1 MYNAGI
7 TSFQFKEVGPERP
20 RLFYKGWKMN
30 LIETVI
36 KTIEPALND
45 MGYELV
51 RVTVQGKELQTLQI
65 MAERLDR
72 KEMGLDDCTKISRT
86 ASALL
91 DVADPFP
98 GKWVL
103 EVSSPGID
111 RPLVKLSDYER
122 FQGENAKIELTEELE
137 GRRRFKGVLKGV
149 QGQNIVLE
157 FEGKELQFPFS
168 KIQHAKLTLPEGI
181 FNTKKGE
188 K

>member
-1 MYNAGI
+1 
-7 TSFQFKEVGPERP
+7 
-20 RLFYKGWKMN
+20 MN
-30 LIETVI
+30 LIETI
-36 KTIEPALND
+36 IETIEPALTD

-65 MAERLDR
+65 MAERTDR
-72 KEMGLDDCTKISRT
+72 KEMGLEDCTKISRT

-111 RPLVKLSDYER
+111 RPLVKLSDYDR
-122 FQGENAKIELTEELE
+122 FQGEHAKIELDTELN
-137 GRRRFKGVLKGV
+137 GRRRFKGILRGLK
-149 QGQNIVLE
+149 GQNILLD
-157 FEGKELQFPFS
+157 FEGIELELPFS
-168 KIQHAKLTLPEGI
+168 QIQHAKLTLPEEI
-181 FNTKKGE
+181 FNTKKGV

>member
-1 MYNAGI
+1 
-7 TSFQFKEVGPERP
+7 
-20 RLFYKGWKMN
+20 MN
-30 LIETVI
+30 LIETII
-36 KTIEPALND
+36 KTIEPALTD

-65 MAERLDR
+65 MAERTDR
-72 KEMGLDDCTKISRT
+72 QEMGLEDCTRISRT

-111 RPLVKLSDYER
+111 RPLVKLADYER
-122 FQGENAKIELTEELE
+122 FKGEHAKIELETEIN
-137 GRRRFKGVLKGV
+137 GRRRFKGILKGTV
-149 QGQNIVLE
+149 GEDILLD
-157 FEGKELQFPFS
+157 FEGNELKLPFNQ
-168 KIQHAKLTLPEGI
+168 IQHAKLTLPEEI
-181 FNTKKGE
+181 FNKTKGK

>member
-1 MYNAGI
+1 
-7 TSFQFKEVGPERP
+7 
-20 RLFYKGWKMN
+20 MN

-36 KTIEPALND
+36 KTIEPALTD

-65 MAERLDR
+65 MAERTDR
-72 KEMGLDDCTKISRT
+72 QEMGLEDCTKISRT

-111 RPLVKLSDYER
+111 RPLVKLADYDR
-122 FQGENAKIELTEELE
+122 FKGESAKIELIDELN
-137 GRRRFKGVLKGV
+137 GRRRFKGILKGIKD
-149 QGQNIVLE
+149 QNVLLD
-157 FEGKELQFPFS
+157 FEGAELELPFHQ
-168 KIQHAKLTLPEGI
+168 IQRAKLTLPEEI
-181 FNTKKGE
+181 FNLNERKK
-188 K
+188 

>member
-1 MYNAGI
+1 
-7 TSFQFKEVGPERP
+7 
-20 RLFYKGWKMN
+20 MN

-36 KTIEPALND
+36 KTIEPALTD

-72 KEMGLDDCTKISRT
+72 QEMGLEDCTHISRT

-111 RPLVKLSDYER
+111 RPLVKLADYQR
-122 FQGENAKIELTEELE
+122 FQGQPAKIELDTEIN

-149 QGQNIVLE
+149 QNQNVLLE
-157 FEGKELQFPFS
+157 FEGAELSLPFE
-168 KIQHAKLTLPEGI
+168 KIQHAKLTLPEEI
-181 FNTKKGE
+181 FNPKERKK
-188 K
+188 

>member
-1 MYNAGI
+1 
-7 TSFQFKEVGPERP
+7 
-20 RLFYKGWKMN
+20 MN

-36 KTIEPALND
+36 KTIEPALTD

-65 MAERLDR
+65 MAERMDR
-72 KEMGLDDCTKISRT
+72 QEMGLEDCTKISRT

-111 RPLVKLSDYER
+111 RPLVKLADYDR
-122 FQGENAKIELTEELE
+122 FKGEHAKIELDAEID
-137 GRRRFKGVLKGV
+137 GRRRFKGILRGVKGP
-149 QGQNIVLE
+149 NIVLE
-157 FEGKELQFPFS
+157 FEGSELELPFN
-168 KIQHAKLTLPEGI
+168 KIQHAKLTLPEEI
-181 FNTKKGE
+181 FNKTKGK

>member
-1 MYNAGI
+1 
-7 TSFQFKEVGPERP
+7 
-20 RLFYKGWKMN
+20 MN

-51 RVTVQGKELQTLQI
+51 RVTIQGKELQTLQI
-65 MAERLDR
+65 MAERTDR
-72 KEMGLDDCTKISRT
+72 QEMGLEDCTKISRT

-122 FQGENAKIELTEELE
+122 FQGERAKIELDTEIN
-137 GRRRFKGVLKGV
+137 GRRRFKGVLRGIK
-149 QGQNIVLE
+149 GQNIILD
-157 FEGKELQFPFS
+157 FEGKELEIPFHQ
-168 KIQHAKLTLPEGI
+168 IQHAKLTLPEEI
-181 FNTKKGE
+181 FNKTKGK

>member
-1 MYNAGI
+1 
-7 TSFQFKEVGPERP
+7 
-20 RLFYKGWKMN
+20 MN

-51 RVTVQGKELQTLQI
+51 RISLQGTDVQTLQI
-65 MAERLDR
+65 MAERTDR
-72 KEMGLDDCTKISRT
+72 KEMGLDDCTKISQT

-111 RPLVKLSDYER
+111 RPLVKLADYER
-122 FQGENAKIELTEELE
+122 FKGQSAKIELTEELN
-137 GRRRFKGVLKGV
+137 GRRRFKGILNGIQKENVL
-149 QGQNIVLE
+149 LM
-157 FEGKELQFPFS
+157 FEGTELTLPFN
-168 KIQHAKLTLPEGI
+168 KIQHAKLTLPEEI
-181 FNTKKGE
+181 FNKKKGE

>member
-1 MYNAGI
+1 
-7 TSFQFKEVGPERP
+7 
-20 RLFYKGWKMN
+20 MN

-36 KTIEPALND
+36 KTIEPALTD

-51 RVTVQGKELQTLQI
+51 RVAVQGKELQTLQI
-65 MAERLDR
+65 MAERTDR
-72 KEMGLDDCTKISRT
+72 KEMGLEDCTKISRT

-111 RPLVKLSDYER
+111 RPLVKLSDYDR
-122 FQGENAKIELTEELE
+122 FQGEHAKIELDTELN
-137 GRRRFKGVLKGV
+137 GRRRFKGILRGVKG
-149 QGQNIVLE
+149 QDILLD
-157 FEGKELQFPFS
+157 FEGTELQLPFYQ
-168 KIQHAKLTLPEGI
+168 IQHAKLTLPEEI
-181 FNTKKGE
+181 FNTKKGV

>member
-1 MYNAGI
+1 MD
-7 TSFQFKEVGPERP
+7 
-20 RLFYKGWKMN
+20 
-30 LIETVI
+30 LIETVV
-36 KTIEPALND
+36 KTIEPALTD

-51 RVTVQGKELQTLQI
+51 RVTIQGKELQTLQI
-65 MAERLDR
+65 MAERADR

-111 RPLVKLSDYER
+111 RPLIKLADYER
-122 FQGENAKIELTEELE
+122 FHGEHAKIELNTEIN
-137 GRRRFKGVLKGV
+137 GRRRFKGVLKGIKN
-149 QGQNIVLE
+149 QSVLLD
-157 FEGKELQFPFS
+157 FEAAELELPFNQ
-168 KIQHAKLTLPEGI
+168 IQHAKLTLPEEI
-181 FNTKKGE
+181 FNLTKGK

>member
-1 MYNAGI
+1 MD
-7 TSFQFKEVGPERP
+7 
-20 RLFYKGWKMN
+20 
-30 LIETVI
+30 LIDTVI
-36 KTIEPALND
+36 KTIEPALTD

-65 MAERLDR
+65 MAERTDR
-72 KEMGLDDCTKISRT
+72 KEMGLEDCTKISRT

-111 RPLVKLSDYER
+111 RPLVKLGDYER
-122 FQGENAKIELTEELE
+122 FQGEHAKIELSSEID

-149 QGQNIVLE
+149 QGDSILLD
-157 FEGKELQFPFS
+157 FEGTELQLPFHQ
-168 KIQHAKLTLPEGI
+168 IQHAKLTLPEEI
-181 FNTKKGE
+181 FNKTKGK

>member
-1 MYNAGI
+1 
-7 TSFQFKEVGPERP
+7 
-20 RLFYKGWKMN
+20 MN

-36 KTIEPALND
+36 KTIEPALTD

-65 MAERLDR
+65 MAERMDR
-72 KEMGLDDCTKISRT
+72 QEMGLEDCTKISRT

-111 RPLVKLSDYER
+111 RPLVKLPDYER
-122 FQGENAKIELTEELE
+122 FQGQSAKIELTEEIN
-137 GRRRFKGVLKGV
+137 GRRRFKGILRGV
-149 QGQNIVLE
+149 KGQNIVLD
-157 FEGKELQFPFS
+157 FDGSELELPFNQ
-168 KIQHAKLTLPEGI
+168 IQHAKLTLPEEI
-181 FNTKKGE
+181 FNKTKGK

>member
-1 MYNAGI
+1 
-7 TSFQFKEVGPERP
+7 
-20 RLFYKGWKMN
+20 MN

-36 KTIEPALND
+36 KTIEPALTD

-65 MAERLDR
+65 MAERTDR
-72 KEMGLDDCTKISRT
+72 KEMGLEDCTKISRT

-111 RPLVKLSDYER
+111 RPLVKLSDYDR
-122 FQGENAKIELTEELE
+122 FQGEHAKIELDTELN
-137 GRRRFKGVLKGV
+137 GRRRFKGILRGVKG
-149 QGQNIVLE
+149 QDILLD
-157 FEGKELQFPFS
+157 FEGTELQLPFYQ
-168 KIQHAKLTLPEGI
+168 IQHAKLTLPEEI
-181 FNTKKGE
+181 FNTKKGV

>member
-1 MYNAGI
+1 MD
-7 TSFQFKEVGPERP
+7 
-20 RLFYKGWKMN
+20 

-36 KTIEPALND
+36 KTIEPALTD

-51 RVTVQGKELQTLQI
+51 RVTVQGKELQTLQV

-86 ASALL
+86 TSAVL

-111 RPLVKLSDYER
+111 RPLVKLSDYDR
-122 FQGENAKIELTEELE
+122 FKGEHAKIELNTEVD
-137 GRRRFKGVLKGV
+137 GRRRFKGVLKGIK
-149 QGQNIVLE
+149 GQNVVLD
-157 FEGKELQFPFS
+157 FEEKELQFPFNQ
-168 KIQHAKLTLPEGI
+168 IQHAKLTLPEEI
-181 FNTKKGE
+181 FNMKKGE

>member
-1 MYNAGI
+1 MD
-7 TSFQFKEVGPERP
+7 
-20 RLFYKGWKMN
+20 
-30 LIETVI
+30 LIETII
-36 KTIEPALND
+36 KTIEPALTD

-65 MAERLDR
+65 MAERADR

-111 RPLVKLSDYER
+111 RPLVKLADYER
-122 FQGENAKIELTEELE
+122 FKGEHAKIELASEIN
-137 GRRRFKGVLKGV
+137 GRRRFKGVLKGIKN
-149 QGQNIVLE
+149 QTVLLD
-157 FEGKELQFPFS
+157 FEGTELELPFDQ
-168 KIQHAKLTLPEGI
+168 IQHAKLTLPEEI
-181 FNTKKGE
+181 FNKTKGK

>member
-1 MYNAGI
+1 MD
-7 TSFQFKEVGPERP
+7 
-20 RLFYKGWKMN
+20 

-51 RVTVQGKELQTLQI
+51 RVSVQGKELQTLQI
-65 MAERLDR
+65 MAERTDHQ
-72 KEMGLDDCTKISRT
+72 EMGLNDCTRISRT

-111 RPLVKLSDYER
+111 RPLVKLADYDR
-122 FQGENAKIELTEELE
+122 FKGEHAKIELTEELN
-137 GRRRFKGVLKGV
+137 GRRRFKGILKGTD
-149 QGQNIVLE
+149 GENVLLD
-157 FEGKELQFPFS
+157 FEGGELIFPFNH
-168 KIQHAKLTLPEGI
+168 IQHAKLTLPEEI
-181 FNTKKGE
+181 FNTKERK